1 MTTESSV
8 NSWGA
13 VEAKTGESEVPTI
26 LDDAVKGGRPLQMM
40 SFKDALFTCFI
51 LKFKTKHG
59 RASQSEFGWLLV
71 CHLLVWS
78 ITMGLGSLI
87 SPDLIIFFVPYL
99 LLSLTPTFHAMVR
112 RLHDCGAQD
121 WLVYPIMLLAIPALL
136 LVLAKGEQGM
146 NAYGPPPTNV
156 LAD

>member
-1 MTTESSV
+1 MTNESSG

-13 VEAKTGESEVPTI
+13 VAAKTGESEVSTI
-26 LDDAVKGGRPLQMM
+26 SEDAVKEGRPQQMM

-59 RASQSEFGWLLV
+59 RASQSEFGWLLA

-78 ITMGLGSLI
+78 IIMGLGFTV
-87 SPDLIIFFVPYL
+87 SPDFLLLLTPYL
-99 LLSLTPTFHAMVR
+99 LLSLIPTFHATVR

-121 WLVYPIMLLAIPALL
+121 WIVYPILLLAFPILL
-136 LVLAKGEQGM
+136 LVLAKGEPGM

-156 LAD
+156 LDD